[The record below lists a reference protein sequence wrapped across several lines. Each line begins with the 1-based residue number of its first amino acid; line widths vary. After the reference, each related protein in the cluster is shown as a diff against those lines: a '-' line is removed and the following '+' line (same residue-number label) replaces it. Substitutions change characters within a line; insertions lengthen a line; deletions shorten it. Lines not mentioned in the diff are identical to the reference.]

1 MNKDR
6 GMKKWAPYKSLDS
19 QADFLMKM
27 AYEKGK
33 KPKPQLMEDEMQRI
47 DDILASYHGQNIE
60 VSYYDDGYI
69 HKLKGTISKISKASF
84 VTDSQITCSID
95 GEYGGICSEVNVE
108 VLKEALTIKIPGK
121 E

>member
-1 MNKDR
+1 MSKDR

-33 KPKPQLMEDEMQRI
+33 KPKPQLMEDAMHRI
-47 DDILASYHGQNIE
+47 DEILASYHGQNIE

-69 HKLKGTISKISKASF
+69 HKLMGTISEISKTF
-84 VTDSQITCSID
+84 MFLVIGGTRID
-95 GEYGGICSEVNVE
+95 FRSLVGLRENG
-108 VLKEALTIKIPGK
+108 
-121 E
+121 

>member
-33 KPKPQLMEDEMQRI
+33 KPKPQLMEDEVQRI
-47 DDILASYHGQNIE
+47 DDILSSYHGQNIE

-69 HKLKGTISKISKASF
+69 HKLKGTISKISKTF
-84 VTDSQITCSID
+84 MFLIIGGNRID
-95 GEYGGICSEVNVE
+95 FRSLVDLRDNG
-108 VLKEALTIKIPGK
+108 
-121 E
+121 